1 MESHCLSFRDIPHT
15 TALFADYLYDFARV
29 AEFYTHH
36 PFEPESY
43 AAAARRATELEPA
56 RRTAV
61 ADVLAEQN
69 GFFGADSETQNNI
82 ARLRAGQ
89 ALAVVTGQQTG
100 LFGGPAYSVY
110 KALTAIRLAEQLTG
124 EGTPAV
130 PVFWLASEDH
140 DFAEVNHSDFLDPES
155 QLVTLQDPSTPAAD
169 TPVGKIALEDSVEVL
184 RAQVKGLWPRELA
197 HEPEELLAGYAP
209 GSSYA
214 HAFGRLFQRLFAGR
228 GLVILDPLHPTLHA
242 LSRPLFRRAL
252 EEANGLRALVRK
264 RDRVL
269 DHAGYHAQVRLR
281 ENATLLFLTV
291 NGHRLPIRRRNNG
304 FFLPGQGEKSLT
316 PLLELLDAE
325 PERFSPNVLLRS
337 LVQDT
342 LLPTVAYVSGPAEV
356 AYFAQASALYESLSI
371 PMPVIVPRVSA
382 TLVDRKVQRLLRK
395 YQLGL
400 TDCFR
405 GRPRVRAHLTERHL
419 PSRLRRRLETTEAR
433 IERLLASTA
442 QEVSRLDPTLEGAV
456 DTSRRKMLY
465 QFHKLRGKAARAQ
478 VSREQIIDR
487 HLNTLFNHLYP
498 HRGLQERR
506 VNLLSF
512 VARHGQELVGRLLE
526 QVNLPC
532 RDHQVI
538 FL

>member
-1 MESHCLSFRDIPHT
+1 MESHCLSFREIPHT

-29 AEFYTHH
+29 AQFYAHD
-36 PFEPESY
+36 PFAPESY
-43 AAAARRATELEPA
+43 AAAAQRAAELDPA

-69 GFFGADSETQNNI
+69 GLFGGGAETQHNI

-89 ALAVVTGQQTG
+89 VLAVVTGQQAG

-110 KALTAIRLAEQLTG
+110 KALTAIRLAEKLTG

-140 DFAEVNHSDFLDPES
+140 DFAEVNHADFLDGGG
-155 QLVTLQDPSTPAAD
+155 QLFTVQDASAPAAD
-169 TPVGKIALEDSVEVL
+169 TPVGKITLDGSIETL
-184 RAQVKGLWPRELA
+184 RAQVKKLWPRESA
-197 HEPEELLAGYAP
+197 QEPEALLASYAP
-209 GSSYA
+209 GRSYA
-214 HAFGRLFQRLFAGR
+214 HAFARLFQRLFAGR
-228 GLVILDPLHPTLHA
+228 GLVLLDPLHPTLHA

-252 EEANGLRALVRK
+252 EEAESLRALVRE

-291 NGHRLPIRRRNNG
+291 DGHRLPLRRRNNG
-304 FFLPGQGEKSLT
+304 FLLPRQGEKSLAT
-316 PLLELLDAE
+316 LLELLEAE

-342 LLPTVAYVSGPAEV
+342 LLPTVAYVGGPAEV
-356 AYFAQASALYESLSI
+356 AYFAQSSALYERLSV

-395 YQLGL
+395 YRLNL

-405 GRPRVRAHLTERHL
+405 GHPSVRAQLAERHL
-419 PSRLRRRLETTEAR
+419 PARLRRRLETTEAR

-442 QEVSRLDPTLEGAV
+442 QEVGKLDSTLEGAA

-478 VSREQIIDR
+478 ASREEIVDR
-487 HLNTLFNHLYP
+487 HLNILFNHLYP
-498 HRGLQERR
+498 HRALQERR
-506 VNLLSF
+506 VNFLSF
-512 VARHGQELVGRLLE
+512 VARQGEGVMERLLE
-526 QVNLPC
+526 QLHLPC